1 MTEPKTTSKSR
12 VYICMWDE
20 NGFET
25 IADCTRWERESFL
38 NTIAGKALKPAPVN
52 LQALTMRARFNPQR
66 NYEIWTFNTEESL
79 DEDTLWRYAEETP
92 QALVDMIR
100 ERGKQLYGYAKNN
113 EPRIR

>member
-1 MTEPKTTSKSR
+1 MTSKTR
-12 VYICMWDE
+12 VYICMWDC

-25 IADCTRWERESFL
+25 IVDCTSWERDSLL
-38 NTIAGKALKPAPVN
+38 NTIAGKKLSKPPVN

-66 NYEIWTFNTEESL
+66 NYEIYTFNTTEEL
-79 DEDTLWRYAEETP
+79 DEETLWRYADENP

-100 ERGKQLYGYAKNN
+100 NRGKRLYGEPATS

>member
-1 MTEPKTTSKSR
+1 
-12 VYICMWDE
+12 MWDE

-79 DEDTLWRYAEETP
+79 DEDTLWSYAYDNP

-100 ERGKQLYGYAKNN
+100 ERGKRLYG
-113 EPRIR
+113 EPATTESRIR

>member
-1 MTEPKTTSKSR
+1 MSKTR
-12 VYICMWDE
+12 VYICMWDC

-25 IADCTRWERESFL
+25 IVDCSSWERESLL
-38 NTIAGKALKPAPVN
+38 NTIAGKTLKPAPVN

-66 NYEIWTFNTEESL
+66 NYEIWTFNTVEEI
-79 DEDTLWRYAEETP
+79 DEEKLWSYADENP

-100 ERGKQLYGYAKNN
+100 NNGKRLYGEPATT

>member
-1 MTEPKTTSKSR
+1 MTTSRAR

-25 IADCTRWERESFL
+25 LKDCSSWERQAL
-38 NTIAGKALKPAPVN
+38 LDTIAGKKLSTPPVN
-52 LQALTMRARFNPQR
+52 LQAMTMRARFNPQR
-66 NYEIWTFNTEESL
+66 NYEIWTFNTEEDL
-79 DEDTLWRYAEETP
+79 DEDTLWSYAETNP

-100 ERGKQLYGYAKNN
+100 ARGKQLHSNAKNT

>member
-1 MTEPKTTSKSR
+1 MTSRSR

-25 IADCTRWERESFL
+25 LKDCSSWERQAL
-38 NTIAGKALKPAPVN
+38 LDTLAGKELSKPPVN
-52 LQALTMRARFNPQR
+52 LQAMTLRARFNPQR
-66 NYEIWTFNTEESL
+66 NYEIWTFNTDEDL
-79 DEDTLWRYAEETP
+79 DEDALWRYAETNP

-100 ERGKQLYGYAKNN
+100 DCGKKLYANEKNK